1 MATQIYRVGVQ
12 AYHGIKNVI
21 SSGES
26 FHPYKLLLIGETGS
40 GKTSFLNPLCN
51 YATIKKQGFELG
63 LEQLKNF
70 NDIELENAQSK
81 QMESKTSGTALYNV
95 ELNSLKI
102 GVIDTPGFGD
112 SRGMDEDRKHAQRI
126 IAALKEVEHINCI
139 CLVINGRLSRMTG
152 TLRYVLAEITAILP
166 KTVLDNVV
174 VVFTNTA
181 NVLDLNFDLESL
193 SEYFGKEVE
202 KCFFIENP
210 YCQFEKAKKKQ
221 GKLPKSLLAKSL
233 QEGFEKIGKELDKMH
248 REIKVL
254 KEVHTNDFTQLYEK
268 KREIERKVLDMLA
281 AYDSQVKLT
290 NEMKKAQEEVEAAQ
304 NTKKLNKHFQT
315 YTTVTRWV
323 KVYTPYHNT
332 LCSAPGC
339 YKVCHEKC
347 TLAKSFDKE
356 IFKYCGGVGGSTCK
370 SCGHSYR
377 SHHHDEVKMVEETE
391 RKPLIND
398 EMKKKFEEADNAD
411 KIAAIAKDKISKQ
424 IRDSEQQKKALS
436 HKLLL
441 TMEEF
446 HVLGL
451 NKNYVKLL
459 ESHLFAVQQRKE
471 ASDNNEDIAS
481 LTNTEMEIQKKLVI
495 VRATFNDHEPWSPQ
509 ADPQVQKEWA
519 CKLLEINPNSKIT
532 AAGIN
537 KAYRN
542 SNKREHPDKQ
552 GNNDL
557 AKKLNYAREIL
568 KNLL

>member
-40 GKTSFLNPLCN
+40 GKTSFLNLLCN

-152 TLRYVLAEITAILP
+152 SLRYVLAEITAILP

-233 QEGFEKIGKELDKMH
+233 QGGFEKTGKELDKMH
-248 REIKVL
+248 CEIQVL
-254 KEVHTNDFTQLYEK
+254 KEVHTNDFIQLYEK

-332 LCSAPGC
+332 LCSSSGC
-339 YKVCHEKC
+339 YNVCHEKC
-347 TLAKSFDKE
+347 TLEKSFGKE
-356 IFKYCGGVGGSTCK
+356 IFKYCGGVGGTTCK
-370 SCGHSYR
+370 SCGHDYKL
-377 SHHHDEVKMVEETE
+377 HHHDEVKMVKNTET
-391 RKPLIND
+391 KPLIND

-441 TMEEF
+441 IMEEF

-481 LTNTEMEIQKKLVI
+481 LTNTEMEIQKKLAI
-495 VRATFNDHEPWSPQ
+495 VRATFSDHEPWSPQ

-532 AAGIN
+532 AIGSIVLDFIG
-537 KAYRN
+537 KDIY
-542 SNKREHPDKQ
+542 
-552 GNNDL
+552 
-557 AKKLNYAREIL
+557 
-568 KNLL
+568 